1 MLTIVISGI
10 GIMGMYVLFI
20 CIFHKKQLLHEKKK
34 EERLKEEKKW
44 TMNWTKVA
52 DGEIACVKMR

>member
-1 MLTIVISGI
+1 
-10 GIMGMYVLFI
+10 MGMYVLFI